1 MFVKYMHIKNEIIL
15 KKENGKKCCFR
26 YKDNFSI
33 ELLILT
39 LTSLHPAE
47 REHQA
52 LIIARKITHMT
63 IYVFKMLIPLDGCLM
78 TDNIFLLKTMFI
90 SYTLDNQTSH
100 IE

>member
-1 MFVKYMHIKNEIIL
+1 MHIKNEIIL

-39 LTSLHPAE
+39 LTSLHPVE